1 MARSKKA
8 KSQKA
13 KPQGVNILGAEPAVI
28 EPVMTPVEAKPAEV
42 RPPQPQPQTQGGKLY
57 RLLSK
62 HRTASGDLLKPG
74 DISRFTESQARGLVN
89 KIEEVE

>member
-13 KPQGVNILGAEPAVI
+13 KPHGVNILGAEPAVI

-42 RPPQPQPQTQGGKLY
+42 RPPQPQTQGGKLY